1 MTDIAPDMSSRI
13 VRSPIPDVESPDLP
27 VTDYV
32 FRTSPAGDDRVA
44 IIDGVTGTL
53 WTRGSCAHHGPRRGP

>member
-27 VTDYV
+27 VTDYDA
-32 FRTSPAGDDRVA
+32 P
-44 IIDGVTGTL
+44 
-53 WTRGSCAHHGPRRGP
+53 PRRCRQPT